1 MDVHEVYVC
10 KVCGIAVPRNLVFK
24 KSFAMR
30 EKERPKE
37 GTFCSLDCIDKFK
50 SEMNPLPLDE
60 KITAVR
66 SSGSAFGS
74 GPTAF

>member
-1 MDVHEVYVC
+1 MDTCETYVC
-10 KVCGIAVPRNLVFK
+10 RMCGVAVPRTDVFR
-24 KSFAMR
+24 KSFVLHA
-30 EKERPKE
+30 KERPKE
-37 GTFCSLDCIDKFK
+37 EVFCSLGCIEKFK
-50 SEMNPLPLDE
+50 NEMNPLPIDE